1 MTPHVSL
8 VIATRD
14 RATFLA
20 RALESLAA
28 QDGAPP
34 FEVIVADNGS
44 RDATAQI
51 VAERTAAAPYAL
63 RRLYVGEPNRGAARN
78 AGIEASSGAIV
89 AFVDDDVWLPPGF
102 VAAHANAHRGGERRA
117 VSGPILNVASYDDRP
132 KPTVLNYSNAF
143 LCTCNVSVPRA
154 ALLAVSG
161 FDVRF
166 RLYGWED
173 TELGLRL
180 RRSGVRRGFAWGAFL
195 YHIKPPKIETLDEL
209 ARKVSERAQM
219 AALLLEK
226 DRSLRTKLATGAY
239 AANLWRARL
248 LSPERAAP
256 LFRRAAGSPRLPAPL
271 RALARGQYLDAV
283 YVAELRRALAEH
295 AH

>member
-1 MTPHVSL
+1 VTPEVSL

-14 RATFLA
+14 RAPFLA
-20 RALESLAA
+20 RALESLAS
-28 QDGAPP
+28 QSVAPP

-44 RDATAQI
+44 TDATAQV
-51 VAERTAAAPYAL
+51 VAERVAAAPYAL
-63 RRLYVGEPNRGAARN
+63 RSVYVGEPNRAAARN

-89 AFVDDDVWLPPGF
+89 AFVDDDVWLPPRF
-102 VAAHANAHRGGERRA
+102 VAAHARAHRNGERLA
-117 VSGPILNVASYDDRP
+117 VSGPILNVPSYDDRP
-132 KPTVLNYSNAF
+132 KPSLLNHSNAF
-143 LCTCNVSVPRA
+143 LCTCNVSVPRE

-166 RLYGWED
+166 DLYGWED

-180 RRSGVRRGFAWGAFL
+180 RRSGVRRAFAWDAFL
-195 YHIKPPKIETLDEL
+195 YHIKPPRVETLDEL
-209 ARKVSERAQM
+209 TRKATERAQM

-226 DRSLRTKLATGAY
+226 DQSVRTKLATGAY

-248 LSPERAAP
+248 VSPASAAP
-256 LFRRAAGSPRLPAPL
+256 FYRRAAESPRLAAPL

-283 YVAELRRALAEH
+283 YVAALRRALAER